1 MLMGGGVL
9 ATQNLKVMPT
19 KTISINTFS
28 FTFILL
34 MKKNIFSGM
43 NNKYDKPIFKDET
56 IFYPDYLPEKI
67 LSRDAQLK
75 ELTYLL
81 KPLLNLKKANNLLI
95 YGPPGTG
102 KTLTSVFVL
111 KELCEYTTK
120 VKYIYF
126 NVIKDNTRYSV
137 LSGLVSFFGDALPRR
152 GLAIDEIL
160 SRLNE
165 FFSKSYFS
173 PVIILD
179 EIDKMDVID
188 SSNLLYDLTR
198 FSSNNKF
205 FTVILITN
213 HKSFILDL
221 DKRTQSSLFLSEIEY
236 PKYKPTEIKDILKER
251 IDYGLVPGSI
261 NEDLIGY
268 ISGFAAAR
276 GGDARIAIDLIYKAG
291 KEAEKQGLQEITRDV
306 LLSSAKFVDSQKLS
320 EKIKYLSKEEIDVLL
335 AIDDGIVTTE
345 LYCKLNLSERA
356 IRRYLDT
363 LEKLEL
369 IKIDSYR
376 TGKAQKRRVSLRMD
390 PELLRR
396 M

>member
-1 MLMGGGVL
+1 
-9 ATQNLKVMPT
+9 
-19 KTISINTFS
+19 
-28 FTFILL
+28 

-43 NNKYDKPIFKDET
+43 NNKEEKPIFKDET
-56 IFYPDYLPEKI
+56 IFYPDYIPEQI
-67 LSRDAQLK
+67 LAREAQLK
-75 ELTYLL
+75 ELTYRL
-81 KPLLNLKKANNLLI
+81 KPLLSQKKASNILI

-102 KTLTSVFVL
+102 KTLTSIYVL
-111 KELCEYTTK
+111 KQLCEYTTK
-120 VKYIYF
+120 TRYIYF
-126 NVIKDNTRYSV
+126 NIIKDNTRYAI

-165 FFSKSYFS
+165 FFSKSDFF
-173 PVIILD
+173 PVVILD
-179 EIDKMDVID
+179 EIDKMDIDD
-188 SSNLLYDLTR
+188 SSKLLYDLTR
-198 FSSNNKF
+198 FSFNNKY

-213 HKSFILDL
+213 YKSCILDL

-251 IDYGLVPGSI
+251 ISYGLVPGSI
-261 NEDLIGY
+261 NDDLIGY

-291 KEAEKQGLQEITRDV
+291 KETEKIGLGEITREI
-306 LLSSAKFVDSQKLS
+306 LLDSAKLVDSQKLS
-320 EKIKYLSKEEIDVLL
+320 EKVKYLSKEECEVLQ
-335 AIDDGIVTTE
+335 AIDDGIVTTD
-345 LYCKLNLSERA
+345 LYSKLKFSERT
-356 IRRYLDT
+356 IRRYLET

-376 TGKAQKRRVSLRMD
+376 SGKAEKRRVSLRMD

-396 M
+396 SNL